1 MSRSGEQL
9 YVVDKYSEDDPRP
22 LLEIMA
28 DPRMSFFS
36 FPVSF
41 LPFLFSAVW
50 KMESQ
55 LMKDQAGSVFYHG
68 LEKFE
73 RLSLFAAAYVYSIV
87 PKPSPKPPP
96 RLTTLIRLSTG
107 STTTLFPTPPPP
119 SKQSTISLNGK
130 IRVLSWIVT
139 RRA

>member
-28 DPRMSFFS
+28 DPRTSFSS

-50 KMESQ
+50 KMELQ
-55 LMKDQAGSVFYHG
+55 LMKDQSGSVFYHG

-87 PKPSPKPPP
+87 PQPSPQPPP
-96 RLTTLIRLSTG
+96 KLTTLIRLSTG

-130 IRVLSWIVT
+130 IRDLSWIVT

>member
-28 DPRMSFFS
+28 DPRTSFSS

-41 LPFLFSAVW
+41 LPFFSAVW

-55 LMKDQAGSVFYHG
+55 LMKDRAGSVFYHG

-87 PKPSPKPPP
+87 PQPSPKPPP
-96 RLTTLIRLSTG
+96 KLTTLIRLSTG

-130 IRVLSWIVT
+130 IRDLSWIMT

>member
-28 DPRMSFFS
+28 DPRTSFSS

-50 KMESQ
+50 KMKSQ
-55 LMKDQAGSVFYHG
+55 LMKDQAGSVFFHG

-73 RLSLFAAAYVYSIV
+73 RLSLFAAAYVSIV
-87 PKPSPKPPP
+87 PQPSPKPSPK
-96 RLTTLIRLSTG
+96 LTTLIRLSTG